1 MKRRIFIFCF
11 LCLSL
16 TFVLASCGN
25 DDVESL
31 QPTAPM
37 KESPLDSKL
46 AKALVEALDSLTKEE
61 NSYLVYNASSD
72 TSAAADTILVMT
84 ESDYD
89 VAVAFSYLVVK
100 SAPSG
105 KDWINGGT
113 GRTKL
118 DAISIAKR
126 IAQKIPKRKDF
137 EDYVD
142 YHEDGSFTVYY
153 RLVK

>member
-1 MKRRIFIFCF
+1 M
-11 LCLSL
+11 
-16 TFVLASCGN
+16 
-25 DDVESL
+25 
-31 QPTAPM
+31 
-37 KESPLDSKL
+37 
-46 AKALVEALDSLTKEE
+46 EALDSLTKEE
-61 NSYLVYNASSD
+61 NSYLVYNASS
-72 TSAAADTILVMT
+72 DTILVMT

-118 DAISIAKR
+118 DAISIAKK
-126 IAQKIPKRKDF
+126 IAQKIPKGKDF
-137 EDYVD
+137 EVYVD
-142 YHEDGSFTVYY
+142 YHDDGSFTVYY

>member
-1 MKRRIFIFCF
+1 MKRRIFVFCF

-31 QPTAPM
+31 QPTAPV
-37 KESPLDSKL
+37 KESPLASKL
-46 AKALVEALDSLTKEE
+46 ANALVEALDSLTKEE
-61 NSYLVYNASSD
+61 NSYLVYNASS
-72 TSAAADTILVMT
+72 DTILVMT

-118 DAISIAKR
+118 DAISIATK
-126 IAQKIPKRKDF
+126 IAQKIPKGKDF
-137 EDYVD
+137 EVYVD
-142 YHEDGSFTVYY
+142 YHDDGSFTVYY

>member
-1 MKRRIFIFCF
+1 M
-11 LCLSL
+11 
-16 TFVLASCGN
+16 
-25 DDVESL
+25 
-31 QPTAPM
+31 
-37 KESPLDSKL
+37 
-46 AKALVEALDSLTKEE
+46 EALDSLTKEE
-61 NSYLVYNASSD
+61 NSYLVYNASS
-72 TSAAADTILVMT
+72 DTILVMT

-118 DAISIAKR
+118 DAISIAKK
-126 IAQKIPKRKDF
+126 IAQKILKGKDF
-137 EDYVD
+137 EVYVD

>member
-1 MKRRIFIFCF
+1 MKRRIFVFCF

-31 QPTAPM
+31 QPTASV
-37 KESPLDSKL
+37 KESPLASKL
-46 AKALVEALDSLTKEE
+46 ANALVEALDSLTKEE
-61 NSYLVYNASSD
+61 NSYLVYNASS
-72 TSAAADTILVMT
+72 DTILVMT

-118 DAISIAKR
+118 DAISIARK
-126 IAQKIPKRKDF
+126 IAQKVPKGKDF
-137 EDYVD
+137 EVYVD
-142 YHEDGSFTVYY
+142 YHDDGSFTVDY

>member
-1 MKRRIFIFCF
+1 MKRRIFVFCF

-31 QPTAPM
+31 QPTAPV
-37 KESPLDSKL
+37 KESPLASKL
-46 AKALVEALDSLTKEE
+46 ANALVEALDSLTKEE
-61 NSYLVYNASSD
+61 NSYLVYNASS
-72 TSAAADTILVMT
+72 DTILVMT

-118 DAISIAKR
+118 DAISIGQDQA
-126 IAQKIPKRKDF
+126 
-137 EDYVD
+137 
-142 YHEDGSFTVYY
+142 
-153 RLVK
+153 

>member
-1 MKRRIFIFCF
+1 M
-11 LCLSL
+11 
-16 TFVLASCGN
+16 
-25 DDVESL
+25 
-31 QPTAPM
+31 
-37 KESPLDSKL
+37 
-46 AKALVEALDSLTKEE
+46 EALDSLTKEE
-61 NSYLVYNASSD
+61 NSYLVYNASS
-72 TSAAADTILVMT
+72 DTILVMT

-118 DAISIAKR
+118 DAISIAKK
-126 IAQKIPKRKDF
+126 IAQKIPKGKDF
-137 EDYVD
+137 EVYVD
-142 YHEDGSFTVYY
+142 YHDDGSFTVDY

>member
-1 MKRRIFIFCF
+1 MKRRIFVFCF

-31 QPTAPM
+31 QPTAPV
-37 KESPLDSKL
+37 KESPLASKL
-46 AKALVEALDSLTKEE
+46 ANALVEALDSLTKEE
-61 NSYLVYNASSD
+61 NSYLVYNASS
-72 TSAAADTILVMT
+72 DTILVMT

-118 DAISIAKR
+118 DAISIATK
-126 IAQKIPKRKDF
+126 IAQKIPKGKDF
-137 EDYVD
+137 EVYVD
-142 YHEDGSFTVYY
+142 YHEDGSFTVDY

>member
-1 MKRRIFIFCF
+1 MKRRIFVFCF

-31 QPTAPM
+31 QPTAPV
-37 KESPLDSKL
+37 KESPLASKL
-46 AKALVEALDSLTKEE
+46 ANALVEALDSLTKEE
-61 NSYLVYNASSD
+61 NSYLVYNASS
-72 TSAAADTILVMT
+72 DTILVMT

-118 DAISIAKR
+118 DAISIATK
-126 IAQKIPKRKDF
+126 IAQKIPKGKDF
-137 EDYVD
+137 EVYVD
-142 YHEDGSFTVYY
+142 YHDDGSFTVDY

>member
-1 MKRRIFIFCF
+1 MKRRIFVFCF

-31 QPTAPM
+31 QPTAPV
-37 KESPLDSKL
+37 KESPLASKL
-46 AKALVEALDSLTKEE
+46 ANALVEALDSLTKEE
-61 NSYLVYNASSD
+61 NSYLVYNASS
-72 TSAAADTILVMT
+72 DTILVMT

-118 DAISIAKR
+118 DAISIATK
-126 IAQKIPKRKDF
+126 IAQKIPKGKDF
-137 EDYVD
+137 EVYVD

>member
-1 MKRRIFIFCF
+1 MKRRIFVFCF

-31 QPTAPM
+31 QPTAPV
-37 KESPLDSKL
+37 KESPLASKL
-46 AKALVEALDSLTKEE
+46 ANALVEALDSLTKEE
-61 NSYLVYNASSD
+61 NSYLVYNASS
-72 TSAAADTILVMT
+72 DTILVMT

-118 DAISIAKR
+118 DAISIATK
-126 IAQKIPKRKDF
+126 IAQKIPKGKDF
-137 EDYVD
+137 EVYVD
-142 YHEDGSFTVYY
+142 YHEDGSFTAYY

>member
-1 MKRRIFIFCF
+1 M
-11 LCLSL
+11 
-16 TFVLASCGN
+16 
-25 DDVESL
+25 
-31 QPTAPM
+31 
-37 KESPLDSKL
+37 
-46 AKALVEALDSLTKEE
+46 EALDSLTKEE
-61 NSYLVYNASSD
+61 NSYLVYNASS
-72 TSAAADTILVMT
+72 DTILVMT

-118 DAISIAKR
+118 DAISIAKK
-126 IAQKIPKRKDF
+126 IAQKIPKGKDF
-137 EDYVD
+137 EVYVD

>member
-1 MKRRIFIFCF
+1 MKRSIFIFCF

-16 TFVLASCGN
+16 TFVLASRGN

-37 KESPLDSKL
+37 KESPLASKL

-61 NSYLVYNASSD
+61 NSYLVYNASS
-72 TSAAADTILVMT
+72 DTILVMT

-118 DAISIAKR
+118 DAISIAKKSHKR
-126 IAQKIPKRKDF
+126 FQREKILR
-137 EDYVD
+137 
-142 YHEDGSFTVYY
+142 FT
-153 RLVK
+153 

>member
-1 MKRRIFIFCF
+1 MKRRIFVFCF

-31 QPTAPM
+31 QPTAPV
-37 KESPLDSKL
+37 KESPLASKL
-46 AKALVEALDSLTKEE
+46 ANALVEALDSLTKEE
-61 NSYLVYNASSD
+61 NSYLVYNASS
-72 TSAAADTILVMT
+72 DTILVMT

-118 DAISIAKR
+118 DAISIATN
-126 IAQKIPKRKDF
+126 IAQKIPKGTYF
-137 EDYVD
+137 EYDSD
-142 YHEDGSFTVYY
+142 YHVTGRFLAYSHV
-153 RLVK
+153 